1 MSADFGID
9 AVIRA
14 VDKFTGPARSIIAS
28 LSPISSSL
36 GNIGRAAGD
45 VGARVSSLLGP
56 LSAVAGAGG
65 LAGVAMGVK
74 GVVGVSAQF
83 EKFTTILETV
93 EGSSEKAKASMA
105 WVSEFAAKTPY
116 ELAEVTDAF
125 VKLKA
130 YGIDA
135 QAGALDAAGNAAAA
149 MGKDINQAVEA
160 LADALTG
167 ENERLKEFGIKASTA
182 GNTITYAWNENG
194 KQMVATANK
203 NSAAQIEAV
212 VTGIW
217 NRRYGGA
224 MDKLSTTWTG
234 MWSNLMD
241 TFTQFGQMIGDAG
254 LFEFLKGELS
264 GLLGTFQDMKASGAL
279 KELAGNI
286 SSALIGAIKAVK
298 QAFAGISLQDVVK
311 SVEGFGR
318 AVSGAVEWI
327 GGLKNAL
334 IAVGVVM
341 NAGLIVSMAQLVGG
355 IGQLAVAVG
364 GVLVKGLMS
373 LATMVAP
380 AVVAGFTAMTAAYG
394 TMAAVFMA
402 TGIGAIIVGLGA
414 LAWTIYENW
423 EPIKAWFLDLWAG
436 VEGAF
441 AGAMERIRPIVEWI
455 AGAAATVAG
464 IASKIGSAASAA
476 GDWVGDNMGW
486 MVDSRKPTPWQS
498 QGPSASGGGGG
509 GSPLLQAAAASGPA
523 RQAEANVTVRF
534 EGAPAGTRIDAGTS
548 GDGMQ
553 LALERGMA
561 LGGLP

>member
-45 VGARVSSLLGP
+45 VGSRISSLLGP
-56 LSAVAGAGG
+56 LSAVVGAGG

-74 GVVGVSAQF
+74 GVVNASAQF

-105 WVSEFAAKTPY
+105 WVSDFAAKTPY

-135 QAGALDAAGNAAAA
+135 QAGALESAGNAAAA
-149 MGKDINQAVEA
+149 MGKDVGQAVEA

-167 ENERLKEFGIKASTA
+167 ENERLKEFGIKASTE
-182 GNTITYAWNENG
+182 GNKITYTWNENG
-194 KQMVATANK
+194 KQMVASANK
-203 NSAAQIEAV
+203 NSADQIEAV

-224 MDKLSTTWTG
+224 MDKLSGTWGG
-234 MWSNLMD
+234 MMSNLGD
-241 TFTQFGQMIGDAG
+241 VWTNFLRGIGDAG
-254 LFEFLKGELS
+254 FFSYIEGQLS
-264 GLLGTFQDMKASGAL
+264 GLLGVFDEMAKSGAL
-279 KELAGNI
+279 KELQTAI
-286 SSALIGAIKAVK
+286 STGLIQAIEGIKA
-298 QAFAGISLQDVVK
+298 AFKNITIQDVIT
-311 SVEGFGR
+311 SIGNFCR
-318 AVSGAVEWI
+318 SISNAVEWI
-327 GGLKNAL
+327 GGWKNAA
-334 IAVGVVM
+334 IALGVVL

-355 IGQLAVAVG
+355 IGQLAIAVG

-380 AVVAGFTAMTAAYG
+380 VVVAGFTAMTAAYG

-402 TGIGAIIVGLGA
+402 TGIGAVIVLLGA
-414 LAWTIYENW
+414 AAYTLWQNW
-423 EPIKAWFLDLWAG
+423 EPVKAWFIDLWAG

-455 AGAAATVAG
+455 TGAAATVAG
-464 IASKIGSAASAA
+464 IASKIGGFYASVYGGAFDAVKGAAEWATSSES
-476 GDWVGDNMGW
+476 NPL
-486 MVDSRKPTPWQS
+486 KPTPKT
-498 QGPSASGGGGG
+498 GGG
-509 GSPLLQAAAASGPA
+509 GSPLLQAAAASGAP

-534 EGAPAGTRIDAGTS
+534 EGAPAGTRIDAGSS
-548 GDGMQ
+548 GDGMG
-553 LALERGMA
+553 LAIERGMA
-561 LGGLP
+561 LGGMP